1 MSQLRTVRLYGKLG
15 ARFGRVHR
23 FHLESNTVAEA
34 IAALDSQFAGFRA
47 FMVNAKQHGMVFA
60 VFAGKRNLAVDDMT
74 VPTGS
79 DDIRIAPVIAGSK
92 NGGLFNIILG
102 GALIALSFVPGL
114 QFAAP
119 YLLNAGIMLI
129 AGGVAQMLSPQ
140 PKSKVSNGSNE
151 PSYVFNGAVN
161 TEAQGHP
168 VPLLYGRM
176 IVGSAVIS
184 AGIEASDYSPSTTGV
199 TPGTPNWKP
208 TNPYEVAP

>member
-1 MSQLRTVRLYGKLG
+1 MSQLRTVRLYGRLG

-23 FHLESNTVAEA
+23 FHLDTSTAQEA
-34 IAALDSQFAGFRA
+34 VRALDSQIKGFRA
-47 FMVNAKQHGMVFA
+47 YLVSAKDRGEEFA
-60 VFAGKRNLAVDDMT
+60 VFAGKRNLTADELGD
-74 VPTGS
+74 PCGNE
-79 DDIRIAPVIAGSK
+79 DIRIAPVIGGRK
-92 NGGLFNIILG
+92 NGGLLQTIVGVVLIVADVFVFHTGYLTQMG
-102 GALIALSFVPGL
+102 IAL
-114 QFAAP
+114 A
-119 YLLNAGIMLI
+119 
-129 AGGVAQMLSPQ
+129 AGGVMQLLSPQ
-140 PKSKVSNGSNE
+140 PKGAGANASSNQ

-184 AGIEASDYSPSTTGV
+184 AGIEAADYAPSTTGV

>member
-34 IAALDSQFAGFRA
+34 IAALDSQLVGFRA
-47 FMVNAKQHGMVFA
+47 FMVNAKQYGMVFA
-60 VFAGKRNLAVDDMT
+60 VFAGKRNLGQGDLSS
-74 VPTGS
+74 PSGS
-79 DDIRIAPVIAGSK
+79 EDIRIAPVVEGSK
-92 NGGLFNIILG
+92 NGGVLQTIIGVVLIVVGAYSHVPMLVNLG
-102 GALIALSFVPGL
+102 ISLV
-114 QFAAP
+114 
-119 YLLNAGIMLI
+119 
-129 AGGVAQMLSPQ
+129 AGGVIQMLSPQ
-140 PKSKVSNGSNE
+140 PSTKASNNSNE

-176 IVGSAVIS
+176 MVGSAVIS
-184 AGIEASDYSPSTTGV
+184 AGIEAADYAPSTAGV
-199 TPGTPNWKP
+199 LPGSPNWHP